1 LEVVKR
7 RPSAALVIALLAL
20 FVALGGPAH
29 AARVVQRVTS
39 ADVKDRS
46 LKTRDM
52 TAATVRA
59 LRTPRN
65 GSVTEAKIAD
75 GAVTAGKI
83 RSQAVDTRAVADRSL
98 RGNDVGVGALG
109 ATEIA
114 DGSLTARELGRFY
127 GRFQLKDPI
136 PALAEGECW
145 SGVPSGLAAEQANA
159 DISQD
164 VVVVTPDATWP
175 QNQLTLTVKTESTTP
190 KRGRFVLAACNA
202 GDSGAT
208 TAFRPSF
215 QYLVV
220 DVP

>member
-1 LEVVKR
+1 VKR
-7 RPSAALVIALLAL
+7 RPSAALVVALLAL

-29 AARVVQRVTS
+29 AARAVKAITS

-46 LKTRDM
+46 LKTRDL
-52 TAATVRA
+52 TPTTVRN

-65 GSVTEAKIAD
+65 GSVGEGKIVD
-75 GAVTAGKI
+75 GAVTGTKI
-83 RSQAVDTRAVADRSL
+83 RAQAVDTRAVADRSL
-98 RGNDVGVGALG
+98 RGSDIGVAAVG

-136 PALAEGECW
+136 PLLHQGECW

-164 VVVVTPDATWP
+164 LVVVTPDATWP

-190 KRGRFVLAACNA
+190 KRGRFVLAACNV
-202 GDSGAT
+202 GDDGDTA
-208 TAFRPSF
+208 AFRPSF
-215 QYLVV
+215 RYLVV

>member
-1 LEVVKR
+1 M
-7 RPSAALVIALLAL
+7 LVALLAL
-20 FVALGGPAH
+20 FVALGGPAQ
-29 AARVVQRVTS
+29 AARVVKQVTS
-39 ADVKDRS
+39 ADVKDKS
-46 LKTRDM
+46 IKTRDL
-52 TAATVRA
+52 TRKTVRE
-59 LRTPRN
+59 LRTPRD

-75 GAVTAGKI
+75 GAVTGTKI
-83 RSQAVDTRAVADRSL
+83 RAQTIDTRGVADRSL
-98 RGNDVGVGALG
+98 RANDIGVGALG

-136 PALAEGECW
+136 PALPEGDCW

-164 VVVVTPDATWP
+164 LVIVTPDASWP
-175 QNQLTLTVKTESTTP
+175 QNQLTLTVKTESTTV
-190 KRGRFVLAACNA
+190 KRGRFVLAACNV
-202 GDSGAT
+202 GDGAT

-215 QYLVV
+215 RYLVV

>member
-1 LEVVKR
+1 M
-7 RPSAALVIALLAL
+7 LVALLAL
-20 FVALGGPAH
+20 FVALGGPAQ
-29 AARVVQRVTS
+29 AARVVKSITS

-46 LKTRDM
+46 LKTRDL
-52 TAATVRA
+52 TPATVRE

-65 GSVTEAKIAD
+65 GSVTEAKVAD
-75 GAVTAGKI
+75 GAVTGTKL
-83 RSQAVDTRAVADRSL
+83 RPGAVETRAVADRSL
-98 RGNDVGVGALG
+98 RGTDIAVGALG
-109 ATEIA
+109 PAEIA
-114 DGSLTARELGRFY
+114 DGSLTARELGRYY

-164 VVVVTPDATWP
+164 LVIVTPDATWP
-175 QNQLTLTVKTESTTP
+175 QNQLTLTVKTESTTV
-190 KRGRFVLAACNA
+190 KRGRFVLAACNV
-202 GDSGAT
+202 GDGTT

-215 QYLVV
+215 RYLVV

>member
-1 LEVVKR
+1 M
-7 RPSAALVIALLAL
+7 LVALLAL
-20 FVALGGPAH
+20 FVALGGPAE

-46 LKTRDM
+46 LKTRDL
-52 TAATVRA
+52 TRDTVRD
-59 LRTPRN
+59 LRTPRD
-65 GSVTEAKIAD
+65 GSVTEAKIAG
-75 GAVTAGKI
+75 GAVSGSKLAA
-83 RSQAVDTRAVADRSL
+83 QAVDTRAVRDRSL
-98 RGNDVGVGALG
+98 RGADLGVGSVG
-109 ATEIA
+109 AGEVA

-136 PALAEGECW
+136 PALQKGKCW

-164 VVVVTPDATWP
+164 LVVVTPDATWP
-175 QNQLTLTVKTESTTP
+175 QDQLTLTVKTESTAV
-190 KRGRFVLAACNA
+190 KRGRFVLAACNVS
-202 GDSGAT
+202 DDPT

-215 QYLVV
+215 RYLVV